1 MKTIQNKTK
10 LFFNILILLFISK
23 SINAQSINLIGVELV
38 NDSLKIIEW
47 NNQTPSIYSSVGT
60 SMFTVTMGT
69 STYNATNATY
79 YVRGLVDSTSDV
91 VMYDATT
98 NVQQIVDISSFYS
111 PSIES
116 DMSTGLAQVILSTF
130 QMPLVL
136 IQMNIFFIL
145 PLQILLVNI

>member
-60 SMFTVTMGT
+60 SMFIVTMGT
-69 STYNATNATY
+69 
-79 YVRGLVDSTSDV
+79 L
-91 VMYDATT
+91 
-98 NVQQIVDISSFYS
+98 
-111 PSIES
+111 
-116 DMSTGLAQVILSTF
+116 
-130 QMPLVL
+130 
-136 IQMNIFFIL
+136 
-145 PLQILLVNI
+145 